1 MPKASY
7 GSVLGRDYVQL
18 SNLEY
23 LSSGSA
29 FINTNL
35 ILLNTSI
42 EVFELNDDKLCWEV
56 NKEDK
61 DNVTL
66 LGSVDGENFEQV
78 TNSTASIGCYSTIV
92 GSFEYYQLVVA
103 SVEEDSLVKSEV
115 LYSEKNN
122 HEALSF
128 YPNPT
133 TDFFRVN
140 IIGMPSREYRVVNAL
155 GVEIEKGELA
165 AESQLGLF
173 WPKGVYY
180 LSFVNGETVVLHKQ

>member
-1 MPKASY
+1 M
-7 GSVLGRDYVQL
+7 
-18 SNLEY
+18 
-23 LSSGSA
+23 
-29 FINTNL
+29 
-35 ILLNTSI
+35 
-42 EVFELNDDKLCWEV
+42 
-56 NKEDK
+56 
-61 DNVTL
+61 
-66 LGSVDGENFEQV
+66 
-78 TNSTASIGCYSTIV
+78 
-92 GSFEYYQLVVA
+92 A

-140 IIGMPSREYRVVNAL
+140 IIGALSREYRVVNAL

-180 LSFVNGETVVLHKQ
+180 LSFVNGETIALHKQ